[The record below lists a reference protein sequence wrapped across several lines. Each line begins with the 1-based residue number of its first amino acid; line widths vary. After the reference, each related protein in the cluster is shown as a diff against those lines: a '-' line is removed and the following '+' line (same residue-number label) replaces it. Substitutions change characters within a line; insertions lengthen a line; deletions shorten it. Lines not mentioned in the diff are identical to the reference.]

1 MQLPGSRC
9 LRWGSR
15 AAPRPGP
22 SPSAGPGLAS
32 LARGGGLLTLGMP
45 VTERRRPHV
54 AQPDG
59 PLAAAVHEGVAV
71 VGVELGRRD
80 HLRELL
86 HVGRLDVHDIW
97 RRRVKEGAAGTGAS
111 AGTKHH
117 CLI

>member
-1 MQLPGSRC
+1 M
-9 LRWGSR
+9 
-15 AAPRPGP
+15 P
-22 SPSAGPGLAS
+22 SPSPSDGPGLAS
-32 LARGGGLLTLGMP
+32 LARGGGLLTLGVP

-117 CLI
+117 RLI